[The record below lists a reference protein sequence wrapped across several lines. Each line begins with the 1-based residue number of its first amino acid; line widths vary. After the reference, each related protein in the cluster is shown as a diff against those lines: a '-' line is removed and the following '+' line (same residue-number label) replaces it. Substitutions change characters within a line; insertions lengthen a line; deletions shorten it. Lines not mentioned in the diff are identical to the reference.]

1 MKIFLNK
8 ETDKPQLT
16 FDNNFNPILVG
27 SQEQRASY
35 YRNKKNMNNNTQN
48 SQISANKSLF
58 KILLEAIQDTE
69 LMMEIPRFFFFFKNQ
84 VGITEVSLNDRI
96 QMVYF

>member
-1 MKIFLNK
+1 MV
-8 ETDKPQLT
+8 
-16 FDNNFNPILVG
+16 FDRNFNPILAG
-27 SQEQRASY
+27 SEEQRSNY
-35 YRNKKNMNNNTQN
+35 LKNKRNIQSNNQN
-48 SQISANKSLF
+48 DPNSLIGTNKSIF

-84 VGITEVSLNDRI
+84 VGITEVSLNDNV